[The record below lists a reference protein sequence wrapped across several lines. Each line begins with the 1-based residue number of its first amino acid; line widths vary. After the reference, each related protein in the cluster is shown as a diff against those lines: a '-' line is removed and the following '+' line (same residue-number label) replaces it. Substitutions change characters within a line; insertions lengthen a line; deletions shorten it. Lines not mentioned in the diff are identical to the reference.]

1 MLRKWDPHVEYQENL
16 VQKMFYHYAIHR
28 SRVEALDKAI
38 AKLYLLDLDPLLP
51 VVKPLYPGL
60 GRPALNQQG
69 IIRSLVLMLDQQ
81 EHSIT
86 KWALKVASD
95 PLLFDICGFDT
106 DYAPAVASYY
116 DLIVRLWIAD
126 YSSQLRK
133 KAKLKRFTSRPRKKL
148 KANQKLPP
156 KRPGVVKRL
165 VKRAIKGKI
174 NSFGPQI
181 ILQKLLA
188 RVVVDTSAEMGILG
202 NLRNF
207 SVAFDG
213 STFLS
218 GASPYGVKK
227 CKCRS
232 KRIYNCNCLRIF
244 SDPDARWG
252 WDSYRERFFYGDT
265 LFNVTASDSPYDLPI
280 LVKLVQANRHD
291 SITTVYALTDIFRLF
306 PKLRFKSFLADGA
319 MDNYPTYE
327 LLKHLK
333 MIPFISLDTRTKAA
347 LDYPH
352 PDIASFDGQ
361 KRPVCKGDKPFVYWG
376 FCWPYRLKYRCWY
389 KVKGLE
395 PPEKCR
401 CSESN
406 YGKTIYL
413 KTDHDPRMF
422 TPVPRHS
429 QAFKDKFKTR
439 TTVERTNKRIFEDY
453 AIEQYGARSTM
464 VRTALATFAAVN
476 MHLDAWVKHSGFKF
490 SDLLKKAAS

>member
-1 MLRKWDPHVEYQENL
+1 MLRKWDPHIEYQEKL
-16 VQKMFYHYAIHR
+16 VKKMFCHYVIQR
-28 SRVEALDKAI
+28 SRVAALDKSI

-86 KWALKVASD
+86 KWALKVSSD

-116 DLIVRLWIAD
+116 DLLVRLWICD

-133 KAKLKRFTSRPRKKL
+133 KAKLKRFTPRPRKKL

-174 NSFGPQI
+174 NSFGPQVV
-181 ILQKLLA
+181 LQKLLA
-188 RVVVDTSAEMGILG
+188 RVVVDTSAQMGILG

-227 CKCRS
+227 CDCRS
-232 KRIYNCNCLRIF
+232 KGIYNCTCPRLY

-265 LFNVTASDSPYDLPI
+265 LFNVAASDSPYDLPI
-280 LVKLVQANRHD
+280 LIGLVQANRHD
-291 SITTVYALTDIFRLF
+291 SITTIYALTDIFRLF
-306 PKLRFKSFLADGA
+306 PDLRFKSFLADGA

-327 LLKHLK
+327 LLKHFK
-333 MIPFISLDTRTKAA
+333 IIPFIALDARTKAK
-347 LDYPH
+347 LSYPH
-352 PDIASFDGQ
+352 PDVASFDEQ
-361 KRPVCKGDKPFVYWG
+361 KRPVCKGGKPFAYWG
-376 FCWPYRLKYRCWY
+376 FCWPYRLKYRCCY
-389 KVKGLE
+389 KAKGLE

-413 KTDHDPRMF
+413 KTEHDPRMF

-439 TTVERTNKRIFEDY
+439 TTVERTNKRLFEDY
-453 AIEQYGARSTM
+453 AIEDYGARSTM
-464 VRTALATFAAVN
+464 LRAALATFAAVN
-476 MHLDAWVKHSGFKF
+476 MHLDAWVKHKGFKF
-490 SDLLKKAAS
+490 LDLLKKAAA